1 MHSNWSIPRAL
12 VWISAISAMLLITG
26 TLGIPSVQA
35 QATATILGTVM
46 DPSGAAIGGAMV
58 QAKNTGTSLTQTTIS
73 DEQGRYRFPDLAI
86 GTYEVQATQPGFETV
101 VRKDI
106 TLTVG
111 SNPVVDFKLPLG
123 QTAETVT
130 VAVEVSQVETQ
141 SNGVGTLV
149 ESKQIAEMPLNG
161 RNFTQLVTLAPGIV
175 QIPQGALGAGSTFY
189 GNGQKY
195 SISGSRPSAQAYLLD
210 DQDMVNFWNN
220 GPGAGGLGTALGVEA
235 IAEFQTLTNTYPAQF
250 GGNGAVVN
258 ASSHSGTNDIH
269 GSAYEFLR
277 NDALEARNF
286 FDTTIKPGHTTA
298 GPPTYHQN
306 QFGAGV
312 GGPIKKDKIFF
323 FANYEGLRKTQILT
337 GVVTVPDA
345 CAHQFLST
353 LASGACGAP
362 VTENA
367 NPAVRQSVRNVMALY
382 PTPNYIPE
390 LFGATGAGS
399 ATGQALVFN
408 PNTGDENYLLGRI
421 DYQVSDKS
429 SIFFR
434 YVMDR
439 ANRDFAGAAGA
450 NNNSALPYWP
460 EYDRTRDHFFN
471 FEERH
476 VLSPKVL
483 NSFHVGFSRTF
494 EDAYVYGSPIVQ
506 NGVAIPGTVATP
518 VRSGGTTPGVH
529 PLQFFSNDPSSL
541 FYAASTAGQGVP
553 REDGSVNPGSGITT
567 INASSTL
574 PFYLVPNKIAFG
586 DDIVWTAGAH
596 SLKIGGKATKLIES
610 TWAPF
615 QVAPQWTFSNL
626 AGFMQGN
633 AATLNGQVSDVQN
646 PGADGTK
653 DYRYWVYSM
662 YVDDQ
667 WKLTR
672 KLTFNWGLRYEPTS
686 IIKSVRHQQYNLLNA
701 PYGQFVPILQATA
714 VNPSL
719 HNIDPRIGLAWD
731 PFADHKTSIRAGF
744 GTFHSVLYSRDTNHW
759 LQPPFLTVA
768 QSTTS
773 NPPIQFPFPYT
784 NVPRSSGTV
793 IIPTDGTL
801 SCTNCDYYGRTTTP
815 YQIQWNLII
824 QREVM
829 PNTVASVGYIGSRS
843 VHLPAQKDFNTPVPF
858 IGPSG
863 RPTFGV
869 LANGAI
875 VANPRLNP
883 AYSYLQIM
891 DGLADAHYH
900 ALQGS
905 FNHRFA
911 SGWQSQIT
919 YTWSKSIDNSSGS
932 YGLDGGGNTYDP
944 TNLRADS
951 GLSNFNRTHNFRVS
965 GIYAIPSK
973 ASGLLGGLLNG
984 WQLTG
989 AYYYLS
995 GAPFSV
1001 GTIANRVHN
1010 SLGANA
1016 ARPDAVAGCDLYTGF
1031 RQLHGTW
1038 FNPNCFVPAPFG
1050 TYGNAGRDTIIGP
1063 NLWNMD
1069 SSLAKDWRVSRV
1081 SEQFRVQFRAE
1092 AFNILNHP
1100 SFQNPSGTA
1109 ASPFN
1114 PNLGAANPLIPTS
1127 GVSPN
1132 GSVGRINA
1140 TNSQPRQ
1147 IQLALKVVF

>member
-1 MHSNWSIPRAL
+1 MNLNLNILRRL
-12 VWISAISAMLLITG
+12 VSAIG
-26 TLGIPSVQA
+26 TIVLSIGTFGVQFAHA
-35 QATATILGTVM
+35 QATATIVGTVM

-58 QAKNTGTSLTQTTIS
+58 QLKNIGTSQTQTTAS
-73 DEQGRYRFPDLAI
+73 DEQGRYRFPDLLI
-86 GTYEVQATQPGFETV
+86 GEYEVQASQPGFQTV
-101 VRKDI
+101 VHKNI

-111 SNPVVDFKLPLG
+111 SNPVVDFRLPLG

-130 VAVEVSQVETQ
+130 VAAEVSQVETQ

-149 ESKQIAEMPLNG
+149 ESKQIADMPLNG
-161 RNFTQLVTLAPGIV
+161 RNFTQLLTLAPGIV
-175 QIPQGALGAGSTFY
+175 QIPLGAPGAGSTFY

-195 SISGSRPSAQAYLLD
+195 SIAGSRPSAQAYLLD

-277 NDALEARNF
+277 NDKLEARNF
-286 FDTTIKPGHTTA
+286 FDNAIKPGHTTA
-298 GPPTYHQN
+298 DPPTYRQN
-306 QFGAGV
+306 QFGASV
-312 GGPIKKDKIFF
+312 GGPIKKDKLFF
-323 FANYEGLRKTQILT
+323 FSNYEGLRKTQILT

-353 LASGACGAP
+353 LPSGACGAP

-367 NPAVRQSVRNVMALY
+367 NPAVRQAVRNVMALY
-382 PTPNYIPE
+382 PMPGYTPE
-390 LFGATGAGS
+390 LFGATGAASG
-399 ATGQALVFN
+399 TGQALVYN
-408 PNTGDENYLLGRI
+408 PNIGDENYLLGRI

-439 ANRDFAGAAGA
+439 ANRDFAGATGA
-450 NNNSALPYWP
+450 NNNAALPYWT

-476 VLSPKVL
+476 VLSSKVV
-483 NSFHVGFSRTF
+483 NSFHVGFSRTY
-494 EDAYVYGSPIVQ
+494 EDAYVYGSPVVE
-506 NGVAIPGTVATP
+506 NGVASPGRIATP
-518 VRSGGTTPGVH
+518 VKPGGTTPGVH
-529 PLQFFSNDPSSL
+529 PLQFFSTDPTSL

-553 REDGSVNPGSGITT
+553 RQDGSINPGSGITT
-567 INASSTL
+567 ISASATL
-574 PFYLVPNKIAFG
+574 PFYLVPNKIAVG
-586 DDIVWTAGAH
+586 DDVLWTSGAH
-596 SLKIGGKATKLIES
+596 GLKFGAKATKLIEN

-615 QVAPQWTFSNL
+615 QVAPQWTFPNL
-626 AGFMQGN
+626 TSLMQGN

-646 PGADGTK
+646 PGADATK

-672 KLTFNWGLRYEPTS
+672 KLTFNWGFRYEPTS
-686 IIKSVRHQQYNLLNA
+686 IIKSVRHQQYNLINA
-701 PYGQFVPILQATA
+701 PSGQFVPVDQSTA

-719 HNIDPRIGLAWD
+719 RNIDPRIGLAWD
-731 PFADHKTSIRAGF
+731 PFEDHKTSIRAGF
-744 GTFHSVLYSRDTNHW
+744 GTFHGVLYSRDTNHW

-784 NVPRSSGTV
+784 NVARSAGTV
-793 IIPTDGTL
+793 IPTDGTL

-815 YQIQWNLII
+815 YQIQWNLIV

-829 PNTVASVGYIGSRS
+829 PNTVATIGYIGSRS
-843 VHLPAQKDFNTPVPF
+843 IHLAAQRDFNGPVPV
-858 IGPSG
+858 IGSSG

-869 LANGAI
+869 LNNGAV
-875 VANPRLNP
+875 VANPRLNS
-883 AYSYLQIM
+883 AYSYLQMM

-900 ALQGS
+900 ALQTS

-919 YTWSKSIDNSSGS
+919 YTWSKSIDNSSGA
-932 YGLDGGGNTYDP
+932 YGLDGGGATYNP
-944 TNLRADS
+944 TDFSADR
-951 GLSNFNRTHNFRVS
+951 GLSNFNRKHNFRVG
-965 GIYAIPSK
+965 GIYDVPFK
-973 ASGLLGGLLNG
+973 ANGLLGSLING

-989 AYYYLS
+989 TYVYLS

-1001 GTIANRVHN
+1001 GTITNRVHN

-1016 ARPDAVAGCDLYTGF
+1016 ARPDAVAGCDLYTGY

-1063 NLWNMD
+1063 NLWDLDN
-1069 SSLAKDWRVSRV
+1069 SLTKDWKVPRI
-1081 SEQFRVQFRAE
+1081 SEQFRIQFRAE

-1100 SFQNPSGTA
+1100 SFQNPSGVA

-1114 PNLGAANPLIPTS
+1114 ANLAAANPLIPTS

-1132 GSVGRINA
+1132 GSVGRITA

-1147 IQLALKVVF
+1147 IQIALKLLF